1 MVDDITDN
9 HENLTESKKTTAEN
23 MIERERNEAENLVE
37 RELVEAENMIKRER
51 IEAENMIT
59 SGRVEAEN
67 IMNIAF
73 AESESII
80 CNAVRESENIINHI
94 VTENKNLKDNVLIE
108 IKNLKE
114 TANIEIKNLKKLVI
128 VSTENIKNIEK
139 TEAHNREKAAQTLS
153 NNLRRTAKIKAANLK
168 QTAKVTAE
176 NLRRIIEIESANLKQ
191 TAKVTAENL
200 RRTAEIESANL
211 KQTANTISLNLIE
224 NAKITFENMKKIA
237 NVTSDNLLEH
247 ARINSLQT
255 IKSTYNDMEQ
265 IKKIKSFH
273 MSKMQNKRYLT
284 VIITTIIIISGVS
297 SFYLNDLM
305 TLVPHTSNSLST
317 NYLIQNL
324 RGDPVDT
331 WVSWKKPD
339 NGVFNIHIQNSK
351 YVTQERL
358 DAIFDAIMTDK
369 KIELDNSIMHK
380 GPKGTNSTYYVGW
393 HGALNSITSD
403 TKFNIIKTIHF
414 HVDDEA
420 PTGDIMIELT
430 DLSNPDGYA
439 AYTKSIVDEPNH
451 QILKSVIT
459 VYYVDKINLEELK
472 TLVRHELGHAFGLAH
487 STSPEDLMAPI
498 ITTDYPYISKC
509 DLDAIIYL
517 YDGGESSKV
526 ICEK

>member
-1 MVDDITDN
+1 MVDNITDN
-9 HENLTESKKTTAEN
+9 HENLIENKKTTAEN

-37 RELVEAENMIKRER
+37 RELVEAENMIEKER
-51 IEAENMIT
+51 IESENTIT

-73 AESESII
+73 AESENII

-94 VTENKNLKDNVLIE
+94 VTENKNLKDNALIE

-114 TANIEIKNLKKLVI
+114 TANVEIENLKKLVI

-139 TEAHNREKAAQTLS
+139 TEVHNRKKAAQTIS

-168 QTAKVTAE
+168 QIAKVTAE
-176 NLRRIIEIESANLKQ
+176 NLRI
-191 TAKVTAENL
+191 
-200 RRTAEIESANL
+200 TAEIESTNL
-211 KQTANTISLNLIE
+211 KQTANTISLNLIVS
-224 NAKITFENMKKIA
+224 AKIIFENMKKIA
-237 NVTSDNLLEH
+237 NVASDNLMEH
-247 ARINSLQT
+247 ARTNSLQT
-255 IKSTYNDMEQ
+255 TKSTYNNMEQ

-273 MSKMQNKRYLT
+273 MSKIQNKRQLT
-284 VIITTIIIISGVS
+284 VIITAIIIISGVG

-305 TLVPHTSNSLST
+305 TLVPHTSSSLST

-324 RGDPVDT
+324 QGEPVDT

-339 NGVFNIHIQNSK
+339 AGVFNIHVQNSK

-358 DAIFDAIMTDK
+358 DAIFDVIMTDK
-369 KIELDNSIMHK
+369 KIELDDSITHK
-380 GPKGTNSTYYVGW
+380 GPKGTNSTYYAGW

-403 TKFNIIKTIHF
+403 TKFNIIKTIRF
-414 HVDDEA
+414 HVDDEV

-430 DLSNPDGYA
+430 NLSNPDGYA
-439 AYTKSIVDEPNH
+439 AYTQSIVDESNH
-451 QILKSVIT
+451 QILKSAIT
-459 VYYVDKINLEELK
+459 VYYIDKINLEELK

-487 STSPEDLMAPI
+487 STDPEDLMAPI
-498 ITTDYPYISKC
+498 ITTDYPYISEC
-509 DLDAIIYL
+509 DLDAIIDL

>member
-9 HENLTESKKTTAEN
+9 HENLIENKKTTAEN

-37 RELVEAENMIKRER
+37 RELVEAENMIEKER
-51 IEAENMIT
+51 IESENMIT

-73 AESESII
+73 AESENII

-94 VTENKNLKDNVLIE
+94 VTENKNLKDNALIE

-114 TANIEIKNLKKLVI
+114 TANVEIANLKKLVI

-139 TEAHNREKAAQTLS
+139 TEVHNRKKAAQTLS

-176 NLRRIIEIESANLKQ
+176 NLRR
-191 TAKVTAENL
+191 
-200 RRTAEIESANL
+200 TAEIESTNL

-224 NAKITFENMKKIA
+224 SAKIIFENMKKIA
-237 NVTSDNLLEH
+237 NVASDNLMEH

-255 IKSTYNDMEQ
+255 IKSTYNNMEQ

-273 MSKMQNKRYLT
+273 MFKIQNKRQLT
-284 VIITTIIIISGVS
+284 VIITVIIIISGVG

-305 TLVPHTSNSLST
+305 TLVPHTSSSLST

-324 RGDPVDT
+324 QGEPVDT

-339 NGVFNIHIQNSK
+339 AGVFDIHVLNSK

-358 DAIFDAIMTDK
+358 DAIFDAIMSDK
-369 KIELDNSIMHK
+369 KIELDDSIIHK
-380 GPKGTNSTYYVGW
+380 GPKGTNSTYYAGW

-403 TKFNIIKTIHF
+403 TKFNIIKTIRF
-414 HVDDEA
+414 HVDDEV

-430 DLSNPDGYA
+430 NLSNPDGYA
-439 AYTKSIVDEPNH
+439 AYTQSIVDESNH
-451 QILKSVIT
+451 QILKSTIT

-472 TLVRHELGHAFGLAH
+472 TLMRHELGHAFGLAH
-487 STSPEDLMAPI
+487 STDPEDLMAPI
-498 ITTDYPYISKC
+498 ITTDYPYISEC
-509 DLDAIIYL
+509 DLDAIIDL